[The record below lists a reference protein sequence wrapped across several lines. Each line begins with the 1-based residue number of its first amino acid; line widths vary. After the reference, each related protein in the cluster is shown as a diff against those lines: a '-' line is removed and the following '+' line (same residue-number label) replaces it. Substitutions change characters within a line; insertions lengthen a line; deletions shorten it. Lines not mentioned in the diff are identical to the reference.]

1 MIISLIIL
9 NKRFNIINN
18 TKESNNDS
26 YFASII
32 ISLFFLSFSVVS
44 INAGINIRIGQ
55 LSILLFFAFAILHDL
70 RKKQLN
76 ETLLVFFIFFAIL
89 LTIISKNSSYSKIG
103 EIKFVIKYLLI
114 FPAVFY
120 TGYWA
125 VQNFTIKKFTKIIE
139 IVLSFYILM
148 AFILSIYPISYLYND
163 RGELS
168 GFQGT
173 FLETGWFALV
183 VGSCVLSSILIRLD
197 YKLGFTKVQ
206 YFLYF
211 MSFTSIVLSKNKTVW
226 LGLIVILLFFMIFK
240 SFISS
245 KENAKESVKDLKKI
259 NSIYFLFSFLI
270 FIIIFSVT
278 NMLLQE
284 PIISLE
290 MLEEKLNDERGKA
303 YLVAIE
309 LLKNSDWFG
318 GYGFGFIQ
326 QYFSVYTDEII
337 GLDSDSGMLFN
348 SYLDIWISAGILG
361 LLYHLLLLN
370 FAISRTHLFTLVIP
384 IYWFISANT
393 NPTIGDEYYYL
404 FLGISY
410 GFVIK
415 NKRDLIK

>member
-1 MIISLIIL
+1 M
-9 NKRFNIINN
+9 F
-18 TKESNNDS
+18 
-26 YFASII
+26 
-32 ISLFFLSFSVVS
+32 SLFFLSFSVVS
-44 INAGINIRIGQ
+44 VNAGVNIRIGQ
-55 LSILLFFAFAILHDL
+55 LSILLFFVFIILHDL
-70 RKKQLN
+70 RKQQLN
-76 ETLLVFFIFFAIL
+76 ETLLIFFIFFAIL

-120 TGYWA
+120 SGYWA
-125 VQNFTIKKFTKIIE
+125 VQNFAIKKLTILIE
-139 IVLSFYILM
+139 IVVAFYILM
-148 AFILSIYPISYLYND
+148 AFVLSIYPISFLYND

-183 VGSCVLSSILIRLD
+183 VASFILSSILIRFD
-197 YKLGFTKVQ
+197 YKLGFTKIQ
-206 YFLYF
+206 YILYF
-211 MSFTSIVLSKNKTVW
+211 VSFIAIALSKNKTVW
-226 LGLIVILLFFMIFK
+226 LGIIIILLFFMIFK
-240 SFISS
+240 AFISN
-245 KENAKESVKDLKKI
+245 KENAKESVKNLKKM
-259 NSIYFLFSFLI
+259 NSIYFLLSFII
-270 FIIIFSVT
+270 FIVIFFVA
-278 NMLLQE
+278 NMLLPE
-284 PIISLE
+284 PIVSIE

-309 LLKNSDWFG
+309 LLKNSDWLG

-337 GLDSDSGMLFN
+337 GLGSDSGMLFN
-348 SYLDIWISAGILG
+348 SYLDIWISAGIVG
-361 LLYHLLLLN
+361 LVYHLLLLN

-410 GFVIK
+410 GFVVK
-415 NKRDLIK
+415 NKKDLIK

>member
-1 MIISLIIL
+1 M
-9 NKRFNIINN
+9 
-18 TKESNNDS
+18 
-26 YFASII
+26 
-32 ISLFFLSFSVVS
+32 S
-44 INAGINIRIGQ
+44 INAGVNIRIGQ
-55 LSILLFFAFAILHDL
+55 LSILLFFAFILLYDL
-70 RKKQLN
+70 RKQQLN

-120 TGYWA
+120 SGYWA
-125 VQNFTIKKFTKIIE
+125 VQNFTIKNFTKIIE
-139 IVLSFYILM
+139 IVVSFYILM
-148 AFILSIYPISYLYND
+148 AFILSIYPISFLYND

-183 VGSCVLSSILIRLD
+183 VGAFVLSSILIRLD
-197 YKLGFTKVQ
+197 YKLGFTKIQ
-206 YFLYF
+206 YLLYF
-211 MSFTSIVLSKNKTVW
+211 VSFISIVLSKNKTVW
-226 LGLIVILLFFMIFK
+226 LGIIIILLFFMIFK
-240 SFISS
+240 FFISS
-245 KENAKESVKDLKKI
+245 KKNARKSIKNLNKI
-259 NSIYFLFSFLI
+259 NSLYFLLSFVI
-270 FIIIFSVT
+270 FIIIFFVA
-278 NMLLQE
+278 NMLLPE
-284 PIISLE
+284 PIISIA
-290 MLEEKLNDERGKA
+290 MLEEKLSDERGKA

-309 LLKNSDWFG
+309 LLKNSDWLG

-348 SYLDIWISAGILG
+348 SYLDVWISAGILG
-361 LLYHLLLLN
+361 LIYHLLLLK
-370 FAISRTHLFTLVIP
+370 FALSRTHLFTLVIP

-404 FLGISY
+404 FLGFSY

-415 NKRDLIK
+415 NKRNLIK